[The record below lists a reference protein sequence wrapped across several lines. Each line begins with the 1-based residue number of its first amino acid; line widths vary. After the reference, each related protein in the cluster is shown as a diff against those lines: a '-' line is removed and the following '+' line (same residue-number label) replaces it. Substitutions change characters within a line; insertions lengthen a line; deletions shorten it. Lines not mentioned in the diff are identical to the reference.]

1 MCGIKAGGAYRFSK
15 PPFFIL
21 SIPFILSEHQP
32 WLSFV
37 RKHFGQDLQDVRDQ
51 SRRSIQIF

>member
-1 MCGIKAGGAYRFSK
+1 MYGIKAGGAYRFSK

-32 WLSFV
+32 RNPRLHSV
-37 RKHFGQDLQDVRDQ
+37 LLHIIKQ
-51 SRRSIQIF
+51 SS